1 MTQDDHQRVINEL
14 QHQATLAR
22 FKATDMDE
30 ELAEDDDKRLT
41 IWTKRL
47 NSAYEGATVGMGWLR
62 RCTPRNGICRLPCRN
77 TLH

>member
-30 ELAEDDDKRLT
+30 ELAEDDGKRLT

-62 RCTPRNGICRLPCRN
+62 RCTPPQ
-77 TLH
+77 TLVLVPLALGR